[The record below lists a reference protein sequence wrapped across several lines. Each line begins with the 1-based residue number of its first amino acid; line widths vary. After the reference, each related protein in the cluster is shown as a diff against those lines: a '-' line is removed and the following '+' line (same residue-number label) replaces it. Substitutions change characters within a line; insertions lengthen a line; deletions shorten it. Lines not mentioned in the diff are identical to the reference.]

1 MGLLTFKGGV
11 HPNDGKSLAKD
22 KAIVELL
29 PQGDLVYP
37 LSQHIGAPA
46 KPVVA
51 KGDHVLKGQ
60 KIAEAGGFVSAPIYA
75 SVSGTVK
82 AIEPRVNPT
91 GSKVNSIIIAN
102 DGQYEEVEYPQPKP
116 LSELTKEEILN
127 IIGEAGVVGMGG
139 AGFPTR
145 VKLSPKEPDKIDY
158 IIANCA
164 ECEPYITADYRRMLE
179 NPELLV
185 EGMRVILKLFD
196 NAKGLFAI
204 EDNKP
209 DCIAKLKELTKDEP
223 RMEVREMM
231 TKYPQGAERQLIF
244 ANTGRAINSTMLPAD
259 VGCVVDNVET
269 VTSVYKAVILGQP
282 VISRNVTVTGD
293 GIRTPKNFSVL
304 TGTDLSELVDA
315 AGGLKEKIAKAISG
329 GPMMGFALYDL
340 HIPCTKTTS
349 SLLFLERDAVSEA
362 KQIQTAC
369 INCGRCVSV
378 CPGHVV
384 PARLATLA
392 EHGDMAGFEKMDG
405 MECCRRLKSEVQTS
419 HIPVM
424 MLTAYTMDEQKVMGY
439 ECGADSY
446 ILKPFSARLLLVRL
460 RNLIDN
466 RRRLQSF
473 FADKTSLRK
482 EPIADLDKGFV
493 EKLRTLIEEQLGNSE
508 LSVEDLGDKIGMS
521 RVQLYR
527 KAKAL
532 TGYSPN
538 ELLRIARLKKAAS
551 LLASTEKTVAEI
563 TYEVGFSSPSYFTK
577 CYKDYFGESPTDF
590 LKRKG

>member
-405 MECCRRLKSEVQTS
+405 MECC
-419 HIPVM
+419 
-424 MLTAYTMDEQKVMGY
+424 
-439 ECGADSY
+439 ECGCCSY
-446 ILKPFSARLLLVRL
+446 ICPAKRPLT
-460 RNLIDN
+460 
-466 RRRLQSF
+466 QSI
-473 FADKTSLRK
+473 KSMRK
-482 EPIADLDKGFV
+482 MVLAE
-493 EKLRTLIEEQLGNSE
+493 
-508 LSVEDLGDKIGMS
+508 
-521 RVQLYR
+521 R
-527 KAKAL
+527 K
-532 TGYSPN
+532 
-538 ELLRIARLKKAAS
+538 KK
-551 LLASTEKTVAEI
+551 K
-563 TYEVGFSSPSYFTK
+563 
-577 CYKDYFGESPTDF
+577 
-590 LKRKG
+590 